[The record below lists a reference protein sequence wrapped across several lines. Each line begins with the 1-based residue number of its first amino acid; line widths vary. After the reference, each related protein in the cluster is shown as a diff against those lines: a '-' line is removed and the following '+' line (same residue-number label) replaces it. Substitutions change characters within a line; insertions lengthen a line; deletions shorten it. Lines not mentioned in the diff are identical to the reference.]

1 MNRTELQKEISE
13 AGLKVT
19 PQRIAIL
26 EALVELANHPTVD
39 EIINHI
45 REHHP
50 SIATGTVYKTL
61 DTMKDKGLIM
71 KVITDK
77 EVMRYDAVL
86 DRHHHL
92 YSSES
97 GRIEDYRDEE
107 LNQLLED
114 YFAKKDI
121 KNFKVKDLKL
131 YITGEFLDN

>member
-45 REHHP
+45 KEHHP

-61 DTMKDKGLIM
+61 ETMKDKGLIM

-77 EVMRYDAVL
+77 QVMRYDAVL

-107 LNQLLED
+107 LNQMLEQ
-114 YFAKKDI
+114 YFKKKNI
-121 KNFKVKDLKL
+121 ENFKVKDLKL

>member
-1 MNRTELQKEISE
+1 MNRAELQKEISE

-39 EIINHI
+39 EIIAHI
-45 REHHP
+45 KEHHP

-61 DTMKDKGLIM
+61 ETMKDKGLIM

-77 EVMRYDAVL
+77 QVMRYDAVL
-86 DRHHHL
+86 FRHHHL
-92 YSSES
+92 YNSET
-97 GRIEDYRDEE
+97 GRIEDYHDEE
-107 LNQLLED
+107 LNQMLEE
-114 YFAKKDI
+114 YFKKKNI
-121 KNFKVKDLKL
+121 ENFKVKDLKL

>member
-39 EIINHI
+39 EIIAHI
-45 REHHP
+45 KEHHP

-61 DTMKDKGLIM
+61 ETMKDKGLIM

-77 EVMRYDAVL
+77 QVMRYDAVL
-86 DRHHHL
+86 HRHHHL
-92 YSSES
+92 YNSET
-97 GRIEDYRDEE
+97 GRIEDYHDEE
-107 LNQLLED
+107 LNQMLEE
-114 YFAKKDI
+114 YFKK
-121 KNFKVKDLKL
+121 KNIEGFKVKDLKL